1 MYTVY
6 QNEIVNPVTTNTT
19 DGKTECSAKI
29 GLMYASDYGFAAAQS
44 AWTANLNTYNGEAIK
59 NVNWMYMGF
68 YDWTISRF
76 ADDSDSAFYV
86 YYDGSVYGSLV
97 DLDRA
102 VRPSFSL
109 LSSTTYVSGSGSAS
123 DPMVIN

>member
-1 MYTVY
+1 
-6 QNEIVNPVTTNTT
+6 
-19 DGKTECSAKI
+19 
-29 GLMYASDYGFAAAQS
+29 MYASDYGFAAAQS
-44 AWTANLNTYNGEAIK
+44 AWTANLNTYNGEAII

-68 YDWTISRF
+68 YDWTISR
-76 ADDSDSAFYV
+76 DVDN
-86 YYDGSVYGSLV
+86 SVYAFIV
-97 DLDRA
+97 DFGGRVNTNFVNYDSA